1 MRRSNEQPQPV
12 PGTQETALRLLLE
25 GIRGELVD
33 LGHDEEEVAD
43 TEAVELLE
51 LRRQAYENLMS
62 APGA

>member
-1 MRRSNEQPQPV
+1 MRRSNEHPRSG
-12 PGTQETALRLLLE
+12 PGERATALHLLLE
-25 GIRGELVD
+25 GIRDELVD
-33 LGHDEEEVAD
+33 LGHDEEEVAC

>member
-1 MRRSNEQPQPV
+1 M
-12 PGTQETALRLLLE
+12 ALHLLLE

-33 LGHDEEEVAD
+33 LGHDEEEVAG

-51 LRRQAYENLMS
+51 LRRQAYEDLMS